1 MFSCTPIGMKIDGS
15 MNNSSTPSQFI
26 LNRQNYHHIE
36 SLLSDRS
43 NRVCTIEYM
52 IRKWNQ

>member
-36 SLLSDRS
+36 SLLSEDIS
-43 NRVCTIEYM
+43 NSVCTIEYM
-52 IRKWNQ
+52 IRK

>member
-52 IRKWNQ
+52 IRK